1 VKVLMRKKIIAFCSF
16 GDAKARKLLRTWLS
30 ETEEATWQS
39 PSDIRNCNR
48 TADFLAGNRVV
59 FNVGGN
65 DYRIV
70 SVVDYLHQVVIIR
83 WVGYHK
89 DYDRIDATIV

>member
-1 VKVLMRKKIIAFCSF
+1 MRKKIDAFCNQ
-16 GDAKARKLLRTWLS
+16 GDAKARKLLTSWLS
-30 ETEEATWQS
+30 ETEDATWRS

-48 TADFLAGNRVV
+48 TTDFLPENRVV
-59 FNVGGN
+59 FNIGGN

-70 SVVDYLHQVVIIR
+70 SVVDYLQQVVIIR

-89 DYDRIDATIV
+89 DYDRINATRV

>member
-1 VKVLMRKKIIAFCSF
+1 MRFEIVRHNRVIYQTDGFDSGEMF
-16 GDAKARKLLRTWLS
+16 SLTLRQYT
-30 ETEEATWQS
+30 
-39 PSDIRNCNR
+39 
-48 TADFLAGNRVV
+48 DFLKDDRII

-70 SVVDYLHQVVIIR
+70 TRVDYLQQALIIR

-89 DYDRIDATIV
+89 DYDRIDASRI

>member
-1 VKVLMRKKIIAFCSF
+1 MR
-16 GDAKARKLLRTWLS
+16 
-30 ETEEATWQS
+30 ETEDATWQS

-48 TADFLAGNRVV
+48 TADFLPGNRVV

-70 SVVDYLHQVVIIR
+70 SVVDYLQQVVIIR

-89 DYDRIDATIV
+89 DYDRLDAASV

>member
-1 VKVLMRKKIIAFCSF
+1 MRFEIV
-16 GDAKARKLLRTWLS
+16 RH
-30 ETEEATWQS
+30 
-39 PSDIRNCNR
+39 NR
-48 TADFLAGNRVV
+48 VIYQTDGFDSGEMFSLTFRQYTDFLKDDRII

-70 SVVDYLHQVVIIR
+70 TRVDYLQQALIIR

-89 DYDRIDATIV
+89 DYDRIDASRI